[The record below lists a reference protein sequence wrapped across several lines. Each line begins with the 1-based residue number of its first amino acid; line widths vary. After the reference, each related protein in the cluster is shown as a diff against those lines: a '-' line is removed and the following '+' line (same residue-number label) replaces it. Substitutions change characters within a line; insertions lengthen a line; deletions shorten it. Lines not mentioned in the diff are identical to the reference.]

1 MTNNYTKIRE
11 LKKVLRS
18 NGQGNLNGKP
28 VSYLLSRW
36 RETYEYVD
44 GISVKFVPL
53 NPKYPA
59 NVAMYIN
66 LDAELLGMAG
76 AEIERYLAFFEDY
89 LLRYF
94 SALFEELGEKYTAN
108 NKLERLLSKI
118 QCQKPDCRILRRSG
132 LLYNTEEQAFV
143 LKLFVL
149 FPTGAGV
156 SILGERISRMI
167 TDILKTVGEGSA
179 LLNQTNLR
187 ERLSVYKKQMTLRR
201 FCKESGYVAF
211 VADGSILPRKGDGEE
226 PLETAV
232 PFLSPERLRAEVP
245 MEDGTTLSG
254 MAIPKGITVI
264 TGAGFSGK
272 TTLLEA
278 IEAGIYNHV
287 PGDGREF
294 VVAEQSLA
302 VTNAEDGR
310 YVANEDISMFFSR
323 IPFQDIRNFS
333 TKHASG
339 SISQAANI
347 IEAVAG
353 GSRLLAI
360 DEDKSATNF
369 MIRDALMRRIVKDE
383 VIIPFTDRIRSIAE
397 QKGVSTILV
406 IGGSGE
412 YLKIADT
419 VILMQEYVAEDVT
432 EEVKALGLQTDK
444 TEIEKVGLSGCEE
457 EREESYLPACGEER
471 EESYL
476 PIYDK
481 EKLMC
486 TESLLSERKVVLTG
500 EGTSNL
506 LLQTVCTEDSKK
518 VICGEYAVDMTAIPS
533 LKSNE
538 QLHSLAWVLRT
549 LLSKEEEGRESLNS
563 IGEEYVKRLFT
574 ELANEQR
581 VSNPVYRGWWFDEIR
596 KEEILMCVNR
606 ARGLCFSTEPMV
618 L

>member
-1 MTNNYTKIRE
+1 MMMKDITMEKIRD
-11 LKKVLRS
+11 LKKTLRS
-18 NGQGNLNGKP
+18 NGQQYLNGKP

-36 RETYEYVD
+36 RDTYEYVD
-44 GISVKFVPL
+44 GITVKFVPM

-66 LDAELLGMAG
+66 LDADVLGL
-76 AEIERYLAFFEDY
+76 EIEETEQYPAFFEDY
-89 LLRYF
+89 LLRYY
-94 SALFEELGEKYTAN
+94 SVLLEELSEKYTAN

-132 LLYNTEEQAFV
+132 LLYNKETNTFV

-167 TDILKTVGEGSA
+167 TDILKTVEEGSVFIDKTE
-179 LLNQTNLR
+179 LQ
-187 ERLSVYKKQMTLRR
+187 ERLSVYKKQFVLRK
-201 FCKESGYVAF
+201 FCKEKGYVAF
-211 VADGSILPRKGDGEE
+211 VADGSMLPRKGDSEE

-232 PFLSPERLRAEVP
+232 PFVSPERLRVTVP
-245 MEDGTTLSG
+245 MEDGTELSG
-254 MAIPKGITVI
+254 MGIPKGITVI

-278 IEAGIYNHV
+278 IESGIYNHV

-310 YVANEDISMFFSR
+310 YVANEDISMFFSE
-323 IPFQDIRNFS
+323 IPFQDIRNFT

-347 IEAVAG
+347 IEAIAG
-353 GSRLLAI
+353 GSRLLTI

-369 MIRDALMRRIVKDE
+369 MIRDELMRRIVKNE
-383 VIIPFTDRIRSIAE
+383 VIIPFTDRIRSITE

-419 VILMQEYVAEDVT
+419 VILMHQYVATDVT
-432 EEVKALGLQTDK
+432 EEVKTLKLPVSEGMYPRF
-444 TEIEKVGLSGCEE
+444 TENDRTVL
-457 EREESYLPACGEER
+457 
-471 EESYL
+471 
-476 PIYDK
+476 
-481 EKLMC
+481 
-486 TESLLSERKVVLTG
+486 LTG
-500 EGTSNL
+500 EGTKSL

-518 VICGEYAVDMTAIPS
+518 VICGECSVDMTEVSS
-533 LKSNE
+533 LKTNE
-538 QLHSLAWVLRT
+538 QLHSLAWVLRN
-549 LLSKEEEGRESLNS
+549 LLSKEEESAERLNT
-563 IGEEYVKRLFT
+563 IGEEYAERLFA
-574 ELANEQR
+574 ELENEQTI
-581 VSNPVYRGWWFDEIR
+581 SNPVYRGWWFDEIR

-606 ARGLCFSTEPMV
+606 ARWIFFGGGSNDK
-618 L
+618 

>member
-1 MTNNYTKIRE
+1 MMNDYTKIRE

-18 NGQGNLNGKP
+18 NGQAYLNGKP
-28 VSYLLSRW
+28 VSYLFSRW

-44 GISVKFVPL
+44 GITVKFVPL

-66 LDAELLGMAG
+66 LNAELFGMDE
-76 AEIERYLAFFEDY
+76 AEIEQYPAFFEDY

-94 SALFEELGEKYTAN
+94 SGLFEELSEKYTAN

-118 QCQKPDCRILRRSG
+118 QCQKPDCRVIRRSG
-132 LLYNTEEQAFV
+132 LLYSKEEQTFV

-167 TDILKTVGEGSA
+167 TDILKTVEEGSTF
-179 LLNQTNLR
+179 LDQTDLR
-187 ERLSVYKKQMTLRR
+187 ERLGVYKKQMALRR

-211 VADGSILPRKGDGEE
+211 VADGSVLPRKGDGEE

-232 PFLSPERLRAEVP
+232 PFLAPERLRVTIP
-245 MEDGTTLSG
+245 MEDGSMLTG
-254 MAIPKGITVI
+254 MGVPKGITVI

-278 IEAGIYNHV
+278 IEEGIYNHV

-294 VVAEQSLA
+294 VVTEQSLA

-310 YVANEDISMFFSR
+310 YVANEDISMFFSH

-339 SISQAANI
+339 SVSQAANI

-353 GSRLLAI
+353 GSCLLAI

-419 VILMQEYVAEDVT
+419 VILMQEYMAADVT
-432 EEVKALGLQTDK
+432 EEVKSLGLQT
-444 TEIEKVGLSGCEE
+444 G
-457 EREESYLPACGEER
+457 EESVTVEI
-471 EESYL
+471 S
-476 PIYDK
+476 
-481 EKLMC
+481 
-486 TESLLSERKVVLTG
+486 LSERKVLLAG
-500 EGTSNL
+500 EGTKSL
-506 LLQTVCTEDSKK
+506 LLQTICTEDSKK
-518 VICGEYAVDMTAIPS
+518 VICGEYAVDMTAVPT
-533 LKSNE
+533 LKTNE

-549 LLSKEEEGRESLNS
+549 LLSKEEESVECLNVV
-563 IGEEYVKRLFT
+563 GKDYAERLFT
-574 ELANEQR
+574 ELANEQK

-596 KEEILMCVNR
+596 KEEIVMCVNR
-606 ARGLCFSTEPMV
+606 ARGLCFEAKPMV

>member
-1 MTNNYTKIRE
+1 MEIRNDYTKIRE

-36 RETYEYVD
+36 SETYEYVD
-44 GISVKFVPL
+44 GITVKFVPL

-66 LDAELLGMAG
+66 LDADVLG
-76 AEIERYLAFFEDY
+76 IEVEDIKRYSVFFEDY
-89 LLRYF
+89 LLRHY
-94 SALFEELGEKYTAN
+94 SRLFEELSEKYTAN

-132 LLYNTEEQAFV
+132 LLYNKEEHAFV

-167 TDILKTVGEGSA
+167 TDILKIVEEGSA
-179 LLNQTNLR
+179 FLDKAELR
-187 ERLSVYKKQMTLRR
+187 ERLAVYKKQVALRV
-201 FCKESGYVAF
+201 FCQEKGYVAF
-211 VADGSILPRKGDGEE
+211 VADGSILPRKGDSEE

-232 PFLSPERLRAEVP
+232 PFVSPDRLRVSVP
-245 MEDGTTLSG
+245 MEDERSLTG
-254 MAIPKGITVI
+254 MGIPKGITVI

-310 YVANEDISMFFSR
+310 YVANEDISMFFSD
-323 IPFQDIRNFS
+323 IPFQDIRNFT

-347 IEAVAG
+347 IEAIAG
-353 GSRLLAI
+353 GSCLLTI

-369 MIRDALMRRIVKDE
+369 MIRDELMRRIVKDE
-383 VIIPFTDRIRSIAE
+383 VIIPFTDRIRSITE

-419 VILMQEYVAEDVT
+419 VLLMHQYVATDVT
-432 EEVKALGLQTDK
+432 EEVKDLR
-444 TEIEKVGLSGCEE
+444 LSACEE
-457 EREESYLPACGEER
+457 ENSEY
-471 EESYL
+471 
-476 PIYDK
+476 
-481 EKLMC
+481 
-486 TESLLSERKVVLTG
+486 TEGSESERTVLLTV
-500 EGTSNL
+500 EGTKSL

-518 VICGEYAVDMTAIPS
+518 VICGEYSVDMTAVSS
-533 LKSNE
+533 LKTNE
-538 QLHSLAWVLRT
+538 QLHSLAWVLRK
-549 LLSKEEEGRESLNS
+549 LLSKEGESAECLNN
-563 IGEEYVKRLFT
+563 IGDEYAERLFA
-574 ELANEQR
+574 ELENEQKS
-581 VSNPVYRGWWFDEIR
+581 SNPVYRGWWFDEIR
-596 KEEILMCVNR
+596 KAEILMCVNR
-606 ARGLCFSTEPMV
+606 ARGIGFGNIGDDNKTRD
-618 L
+618 

>member
-1 MTNNYTKIRE
+1 MMMKDVSMERIRD
-11 LKKVLRS
+11 LKKTLRS
-18 NGQGNLNGKP
+18 NGQQYLNGKP
-28 VSYLLSRW
+28 VAYLLSRW
-36 RETYEYVD
+36 REVYEYVD
-44 GISVKFVPL
+44 GITVKFIPL

-66 LDAELLGMAG
+66 LDAETLRLNV
-76 AEIERYLAFFEDY
+76 EENDKYPAFYEDY

-94 SALFEELGEKYTAN
+94 NHLLEELSEKYTTN

-118 QCQKPDCRILRRSG
+118 QYQKPDCRILRRSG
-132 LLYNTEEQAFV
+132 LLYNKETNTFV

-156 SILGERISRMI
+156 SILGERISRMV
-167 TDILKTVGEGSA
+167 TDILKTVEEGSSFLDKA
-179 LLNQTNLR
+179 DLG
-187 ERLSVYKKQMTLRR
+187 ERMLVYKKQMALRA
-201 FCKESGYVAF
+201 FCRENGYVAF
-211 VADGSILPRKGDGEE
+211 VADGSILPRKGDSEE

-232 PFLSPERLRAEVP
+232 PFVSPERLRVTVP
-245 MEDGTTLSG
+245 MEDGTEISG
-254 MAIPKGITVI
+254 MGIPKGITVI

-278 IEAGIYNHV
+278 IESGIYNHV

-310 YVANEDISMFFSR
+310 YVANEDISMFFSE
-323 IPFQDIRNFS
+323 IPFQDIRNFT

-347 IEAVAG
+347 IEAIVG
-353 GSRLLAI
+353 GSSLLTI

-369 MIRDALMRRIVKDE
+369 MIRDELMRRIVKNE

-419 VILMQEYVAEDVT
+419 VILMHEYVATDVT
-432 EEVKALGLQTDK
+432 EEVKTLKLP
-444 TEIEKVGLSGCEE
+444 VF
-457 EREESYLPACGEER
+457 ERECPEFTECER
-471 EESYL
+471 TVL
-476 PIYDK
+476 
-481 EKLMC
+481 
-486 TESLLSERKVVLTG
+486 LTG
-500 EGTSNL
+500 EGAKSL

-518 VICGEYAVDMTAIPS
+518 VICGEYSVDMTAVSS
-533 LKSNE
+533 LKTNE
-538 QLHSLAWVLRT
+538 QLHSLAWVLRHT
-549 LLSKEEEGRESLNS
+549 LSKELESAEHLNA
-563 IGEEYVKRLFT
+563 IGEEYTNRLFA
-574 ELANEQR
+574 ELENEQR
-581 VSNPVYRGWWFDEIR
+581 ISNPVYRGWWFDEIR

-606 ARGLCFSTEPMV
+606 VRGICFEAKP
-618 L
+618 

>member
-1 MTNNYTKIRE
+1 MMMKDVSMEKIRD
-11 LKKVLRS
+11 LKKTLRS

-36 RETYEYVD
+36 RDTYEYVD
-44 GISVKFVPL
+44 GITVKFVPL

-66 LDAELLGMAG
+66 LDTDVLGIEVE
-76 AEIERYLAFFEDY
+76 EIKRYPVFFEDY

-94 SALFEELGEKYTAN
+94 SHLFEELSEKYTQN

-118 QCQKPDCRILRRSG
+118 QCQKPNCRILRRSG
-132 LLYNTEEQAFV
+132 LLYRKEDHTFV

-156 SILGERISRMI
+156 SILGGRISRMI
-167 TDILKTVGEGSA
+167 TDILKTVEEGSTF
-179 LLNQTNLR
+179 LDREKLR
-187 ERLSVYKKQMTLRR
+187 ERLAVYKQQMALRE
-201 FCKESGYVAF
+201 FCRKKGYVAF
-211 VADGSILPRKGDGEE
+211 VADGSILPRKGDSEE

-232 PFLSPERLRAEVP
+232 PFVSPERLRVTVP
-245 MEDGTTLSG
+245 MEDGTELSG
-254 MAIPKGITVI
+254 MGIPKGITVI

-278 IEAGIYNHV
+278 IETGIYNHV

-310 YVANEDISMFFSR
+310 YVANEDISMFFSE
-323 IPFQDIRNFS
+323 IPFQDIRNFT

-347 IEAVAG
+347 IEAIAG
-353 GSRLLAI
+353 GSLLLTI

-369 MIRDALMRRIVKDE
+369 MIRDELMRRIVKNE
-383 VIIPFTDRIRSIAE
+383 VIIPFTDRIRSITE

-419 VILMQEYVAEDVT
+419 VILMNQYVATDVT
-432 EEVKALGLQTDK
+432 EEVKELN
-444 TEIEKVGLSGCEE
+444 
-457 EREESYLPACGEER
+457 LPDSEGACPEF
-471 EESYL
+471 
-476 PIYDK
+476 
-481 EKLMC
+481 
-486 TESLLSERKVVLTG
+486 TESERTVLLTG
-500 EGTSNL
+500 EGTKSL
-506 LLQTVCTEDSKK
+506 LLQTVCTKDSKK
-518 VICGEYAVDMTAIPS
+518 VICGEYSVDMTAVSS
-533 LKSNE
+533 LKTNE
-538 QLHSLAWVLRT
+538 QLHSLAWVLRN
-549 LLSKEEEGRESLNS
+549 LLSKEEESAERLNT
-563 IGEEYVKRLFT
+563 IGEEYAERLFA
-574 ELANEQR
+574 ELENEQTI
-581 VSNPVYRGWWFDEIR
+581 SNPVYRGWWFDEIR

-606 ARGLCFSTEPMV
+606 ARGICFEGGSVDE
-618 L
+618 

>member
-1 MTNNYTKIRE
+1 MMMKDVSMERIRD
-11 LKKVLRS
+11 LKKTLRS
-18 NGQGNLNGKP
+18 NGQQYLNGKP
-28 VSYLLSRW
+28 VAYLLSRW
-36 RETYEYVD
+36 REVYEYVD
-44 GISVKFVPL
+44 GITVKFIPL

-66 LDAELLGMAG
+66 LDADIFGLDV
-76 AEIERYLAFFEDY
+76 AEIEQYTAFFEDY
-89 LLRYF
+89 LLRYY
-94 SALFEELGEKYTAN
+94 SNLIGELSEKYTAN

-132 LLYNTEEQAFV
+132 LLYNKETNTFV

-167 TDILKTVGEGSA
+167 TDILKTVEEGCAFLDKADLGEK
-179 LLNQTNLR
+179 
-187 ERLSVYKKQMTLRR
+187 LSVYKKRMALRA
-201 FCKESGYVAF
+201 FCREKGYVAF
-211 VADGSILPRKGDGEE
+211 VADGSILPRKGDSEE

-232 PFLSPERLRAEVP
+232 AFLSPERLRVTVP
-245 MEDGTTLSG
+245 MADGTVLSG
-254 MAIPKGITVI
+254 MGIPKEITVI

-278 IEAGIYNHV
+278 IETGIYNHV

-310 YVANEDISMFFSR
+310 YVANEDISMFFSDV
-323 IPFQDIRNFS
+323 PFQDIRNFT

-347 IEAVAG
+347 IEAIAG
-353 GSRLLAI
+353 GSRLLTV

-369 MIRDALMRRIVKDE
+369 MIRDELMRRIVKDE
-383 VIIPFTDRIRSIAE
+383 VIIPFTDRIRSITE

-419 VILMQEYVAEDVT
+419 VILMHEYVATDVT
-432 EEVKALGLQTDK
+432 EEVKALGLT
-444 TEIEKVGLSGCEE
+444 VCEE
-457 EREESYLPACGEER
+457 EKTNDTEISMGER
-471 EESYL
+471 RVL
-476 PIYDK
+476 
-481 EKLMC
+481 
-486 TESLLSERKVVLTG
+486 LTG
-500 EGTSNL
+500 EGTKSL

-518 VICGEYAVDMTAIPS
+518 VICGEYSVDMTAVPS
-533 LKSNE
+533 LKTNE
-538 QLHSLAWVLRT
+538 QLHSLAWVLRI
-549 LLSKEEEGRESLNS
+549 LLSKEEAGAECLND
-563 IGEEYVKRLFT
+563 IGEEYAERLFA
-574 ELANEQR
+574 ELENEQR
-581 VSNPVYRGWWFDEIR
+581 TSNPVYRGWWFDEIR

-606 ARGLCFSTEPMV
+606 VRGICFEAKP
-618 L
+618 

>member
-1 MTNNYTKIRE
+1 MKVTVASATNEMGAIAAMENNYTRIRE

-18 NGQGNLNGKP
+18 NGQTNLNGKP
-28 VSYLLSRW
+28 ISYLLSRW
-36 RETYEYVD
+36 RDTYEYTD
-44 GISVKFVPL
+44 GITVKFVPL
-53 NPKYPA
+53 NPKYPV

-66 LDAELLGMAG
+66 LDADFLGTEEE
-76 AEIERYLAFFEDY
+76 EIKRYPAFFEDY
-89 LLRYF
+89 LLRDY
-94 SALFEELGEKYTAN
+94 SYLFEELSEKYTQN

-132 LLYNTEEQAFV
+132 LLYNKEAQAFV

-167 TDILKTVGEGSA
+167 TDILKTVEEGCTF
-179 LLNQTNLR
+179 LDREQLR
-187 ERLSVYKKQMTLRR
+187 ERLAVYKQQMALRE
-201 FCKESGYVAF
+201 FCREKGYVAF
-211 VADGSILPRKGDGEE
+211 VADGSILPRKGDSEE

-232 PFLSPERLRAEVP
+232 PFVSPETMRVTVP
-245 MEDGTTLSG
+245 MEDGRVLSG
-254 MAIPKGITVI
+254 MGIPKGITVI

-278 IEAGIYNHV
+278 IESGIYNHV
-287 PGDGREF
+287 PGDGREY

-310 YVANEDISMFFSR
+310 YVANEDISMFFSD
-323 IPFQDIRNFS
+323 IPFQDIRNFT

-347 IEAVAG
+347 IEAIAG
-353 GSRLLAI
+353 GSRLLTI

-369 MIRDALMRRIVKDE
+369 MIRDELMRRIVKDE
-383 VIIPFTDRIRSIAE
+383 VIIPFTDRIRSITE
-397 QKGVSTILV
+397 QKDVSTILV

-419 VILMQEYVAEDVT
+419 VILMHQYVATDVT
-432 EEVKALGLQTDK
+432 EEVRKLNLPVSEGEYGAFVE
-444 TEIEKVGLSGCEE
+444 TERTV
-457 EREESYLPACGEER
+457 
-471 EESYL
+471 
-476 PIYDK
+476 
-481 EKLMC
+481 
-486 TESLLSERKVVLTG
+486 LLNG
-500 EGTSNL
+500 EGAKSL

-518 VICGEYAVDMTAIPS
+518 VICGEYSVDMTLVPS

-538 QLHSLAWVLRT
+538 QLHSLAWVFRK
-549 LLSKEEEGRESLNS
+549 LLSKEEESSECLNAV
-563 IGEEYVKRLFT
+563 GEEYLERLFV
-574 ELANEQR
+574 ELENEQMT
-581 VSNPVYRGWWFDEIR
+581 SNPVYRGWWFDEIR
-596 KEEILMCVNR
+596 KEEIIMCVNR
-606 ARGLCFSTEPMV
+606 ARGICFATKPMV

>member
-1 MTNNYTKIRE
+1 MMNDYTKIRE

-28 VSYLLSRW
+28 LSYLLSRW
-36 RETYEYVD
+36 RDTYEYVD
-44 GISVKFVPL
+44 GITVKFVPL

-66 LDAELLGMAG
+66 LDTEFLGMA
-76 AEIERYLAFFEDY
+76 AEEIQQYSAFFEDY
-89 LLRYF
+89 LLRYY
-94 SALFEELGEKYTAN
+94 SVLLEELSEKYTAN

-118 QCQKPDCRILRRSG
+118 QCQKPDCRIVRRSG
-132 LLYNTEEQAFV
+132 LLYNKETQSFV

-167 TDILKTVGEGSA
+167 TAILKIVEEGSA
-179 LLNQTNLR
+179 FLDKENLW
-187 ERLSVYKKQMTLRR
+187 ERLGAYKKQMALRE
-201 FCKESGYVAF
+201 FCREKGYVAF
-211 VADGSILPRKGDGEE
+211 VADGSRLPRKGDSEE
-226 PLETAV
+226 PLEGAV
-232 PFLSPERLRAEVP
+232 PFVSPERLQVTIP
-245 MEDGTTLSG
+245 MEDGTVLTG
-254 MAIPKGITVI
+254 MGVPKGITVI

-310 YVANEDISMFFSR
+310 YVANEDISIFFSE
-323 IPFQDIRNFS
+323 IPFQDIRNFT

-347 IEAVAG
+347 IEAIGG
-353 GSRLLAI
+353 GSRLLTI

-369 MIRDALMRRIVKDE
+369 MIRDELMRRIVKNE

-397 QKGVSTILV
+397 QKGISTILV

-419 VILMQEYVAEDVT
+419 VILMHEYVATDVT
-432 EEVKALGLQTDK
+432 EEVKALGLT
-444 TEIEKVGLSGCEE
+444 VCEE
-457 EREESYLPACGEER
+457 EKPN
-471 EESYL
+471 
-476 PIYDK
+476 D
-481 EKLMC
+481 
-486 TESLLSERKVVLTG
+486 TEISVSERRVLLTG
-500 EGTSNL
+500 EGTKSL

-518 VICGEYAVDMTAIPS
+518 VICGEYSVDMTAISS
-533 LKSNE
+533 LKTNE
-538 QLHSLAWVLRT
+538 QLHSLAWLLRN
-549 LLSKEEEGRESLNS
+549 LLSKEEESAECLNVV
-563 IGEEYVKRLFT
+563 GEEYAGRLFA
-574 ELANEQR
+574 ELVEEQTT
-581 VSNPVYRGWWFDEIR
+581 SNPVYRGWWFDEIR
-596 KEEILMCVNR
+596 KEEIFMCVNR
-606 ARGLCFSTEPMV
+606 ARGLSFGGGSTDK
-618 L
+618 

>member
-1 MTNNYTKIRE
+1 MMMKDVSMEKIRD

-36 RETYEYVD
+36 RDTYEYVD
-44 GISVKFVPL
+44 GITVKFVPL

-66 LDAELLGMAG
+66 LDADVFGLDG
-76 AEIERYLAFFEDY
+76 AEIGKYTAFFEDY
-89 LLRYF
+89 LLRYY
-94 SALFEELGEKYTAN
+94 SGLLEELSEKYTAN

-132 LLYNTEEQAFV
+132 LLYRKEEHTFV

-167 TDILKTVGEGSA
+167 TDILKTVEEGSA
-179 LLNQTNLR
+179 FLDKAELR
-187 ERLSVYKKQMTLRR
+187 EKLAVYKKQMALRA
-201 FCKESGYVAF
+201 FCWEKGYVAF
-211 VADGSILPRKGDGEE
+211 VADGSILPRKGDSEE
-226 PLETAV
+226 PFESAV
-232 PFLSPERLRAEVP
+232 PFVSPERLREEVL
-245 MEDGTTLSG
+245 MEDGTVLYG
-254 MAIPKGITVI
+254 MGIPKGITVI

-310 YVANEDISMFFSR
+310 YVANEDISMFFSE
-323 IPFQDIRNFS
+323 IPFQDIRNFT

-347 IEAVAG
+347 IEAIAG
-353 GSRLLAI
+353 GSRLLTI

-369 MIRDALMRRIVKDE
+369 MIRDELMRRIVKNE
-383 VIIPFTDRIRSIAE
+383 VIIPFTDRIQSIAE
-397 QKGVSTILV
+397 QKGISTILV

-419 VILMQEYVAEDVT
+419 VILMNQYVATDVT
-432 EEVKALGLQTDK
+432 EEVKTLKLPVSEGMYSRF
-444 TEIEKVGLSGCEE
+444 TENDRTVL
-457 EREESYLPACGEER
+457 
-471 EESYL
+471 
-476 PIYDK
+476 
-481 EKLMC
+481 
-486 TESLLSERKVVLTG
+486 LTG
-500 EGTSNL
+500 EGTKSL

-518 VICGEYAVDMTAIPS
+518 VICGEYSVDMTAISS
-533 LKSNE
+533 LKTNE
-538 QLHSLAWVLRT
+538 QLHSLAWVLRN
-549 LLSKEEEGRESLNS
+549 LLSKEEESAERLNT
-563 IGEEYVKRLFT
+563 IGEEYAERLFA
-574 ELANEQR
+574 ELENEQR
-581 VSNPVYRGWWFDEIR
+581 ISNPVYRGWWFDEIR

-606 ARGLCFSTEPMV
+606 ARGICFEAKP
-618 L
+618 

>member
-1 MTNNYTKIRE
+1 MENTTNFIKIRE

-18 NGQGNLNGKP
+18 NGQGNMNGKP

-36 RETYEYVD
+36 RETYEYTD
-44 GISVKFVPL
+44 GITVKFVPL

-66 LDAELLGMAG
+66 LDAEFLENDTE
-76 AEIERYLAFFEDY
+76 EIKRYTVFFEDY

-94 SALFEELGEKYTAN
+94 SVLFEELSEKHTTN
-108 NKLERLLSKI
+108 NKLERLLTKI
-118 QCQKPDCRILRRSG
+118 RCQKPDCRIMRRSG
-132 LLYNTEEQAFV
+132 LLYNKEDNTFV

-167 TDILKTVGEGSA
+167 TDILKTVAESITF
-179 LLNQTNLR
+179 LDKTELR
-187 ERLSVYKKQMTLRR
+187 KRLTVYKKQVVLRA
-201 FCKESGYVAF
+201 FCREKGYVAF
-211 VADGSILPRKGDGEE
+211 VADGSVLPRKGDSEE

-232 PFLSPERLRAEVP
+232 AFVSPERLRVTVI
-245 MEDGTTLSG
+245 MEDGRSISG
-254 MAIPKGITVI
+254 MGIPKGITVI

-310 YVANEDISMFFSR
+310 YVANEDISMFFSD
-323 IPFQDIRNFS
+323 IPFQNIRNFT

-347 IEAVAG
+347 IEAIVG
-353 GSRLLAI
+353 GSRLLTI

-369 MIRDALMRRIVKDE
+369 MIRDELMRRIVKNE

-419 VILMQEYVAEDVT
+419 VLLMHQYVATDVT
-432 EEVKALGLQTDK
+432 EEVKALKLPVS
-444 TEIEKVGLSGCEE
+444 VGVCSGVM
-457 EREESYLPACGEER
+457 ERERTVL
-471 EESYL
+471 
-476 PIYDK
+476 
-481 EKLMC
+481 
-486 TESLLSERKVVLTG
+486 LTG
-500 EGTSNL
+500 KGTKSL

-518 VICGEYAVDMTAIPS
+518 VICGEYSVDMTAISS

-538 QLHSLAWVLRT
+538 QLHALAWALRN
-549 LLSKEEEGRESLNS
+549 LLSKEEESAEH
-563 IGEEYVKRLFT
+563 
-574 ELANEQR
+574 
-581 VSNPVYRGWWFDEIR
+581 
-596 KEEILMCVNR
+596 
-606 ARGLCFSTEPMV
+606 
-618 L
+618 

>member
-1 MTNNYTKIRE
+1 MENNYTRIRE

-18 NGQGNLNGKP
+18 NGQTNLNGKP
-28 VSYLLSRW
+28 ISYLLSRW
-36 RETYEYVD
+36 RDTYDYVD
-44 GISVKFVPL
+44 GITVKFVPL

-66 LDAELLGMAG
+66 LDADVLGMDVE
-76 AEIERYLAFFEDY
+76 EIKQYTTFFEDY
-89 LLRYF
+89 LLRYY
-94 SALFEELGEKYTAN
+94 SHLFEELSEKYTAN

-118 QCQKPDCRILRRSG
+118 QCQKPDCRIVRRSG
-132 LLYNTEEQAFV
+132 LLYSREMHAFV

-167 TDILKTVGEGSA
+167 TDILKTVEEGSTF
-179 LLNQTNLR
+179 LDKTKLR
-187 ERLSVYKKQMTLRR
+187 ERMSVYKKQMALRA
-201 FCKESGYVAF
+201 FCRENGYVAF
-211 VADGSILPRKGDGEE
+211 VANDSILPRKGDSEE

-232 PFLSPERLRAEVP
+232 PFVSPERLRVTVP
-245 MEDGTTLSG
+245 MEDGRSLTG
-254 MAIPKGITVI
+254 MGIPKGITVI

-278 IEAGIYNHV
+278 IESGIYNHV

-310 YVANEDISMFFSR
+310 YVANEDISMFFSD
-323 IPFQDIRNFS
+323 IPFQDIRNFT

-347 IEAVAG
+347 IEVVAS
-353 GSRLLAI
+353 GSRLLTI

-369 MIRDALMRRIVKDE
+369 MIRDELMRRIVKDE
-383 VIIPFTDRIRSIAE
+383 VIIPFTDRIRSLTE

-419 VILMQEYVAEDVT
+419 VILMNQYVATDVT
-432 EEVKALGLQTDK
+432 EEVNALN
-444 TEIEKVGLSGCEE
+444 
-457 EREESYLPACGEER
+457 LPAAEGEYPEFTENER
-471 EESYL
+471 TVL
-476 PIYDK
+476 
-481 EKLMC
+481 
-486 TESLLSERKVVLTG
+486 LTG
-500 EGTSNL
+500 EGTKSL

-518 VICGEYAVDMTAIPS
+518 VICGEYSVDMTAVAS
-533 LKSNE
+533 LKTNE
-538 QLHSLAWVLRT
+538 QLHSLAWVLRK
-549 LLSKEEEGRESLNS
+549 LLSKEEESSECLNAV
-563 IGEEYVKRLFT
+563 GEEYPERLFV
-574 ELANEQR
+574 ELENEQMT
-581 VSNPVYRGWWFDEIR
+581 SNPVYRGWWFDEIR

-606 ARGLCFSTEPMV
+606 ARGICFVTKPMV
-618 L
+618 S

>member
-1 MTNNYTKIRE
+1 MMNDYTKIRE

-18 NGQGNLNGKP
+18 NGQAYLNGKP

-36 RETYEYVD
+36 RDTYEYVD
-44 GISVKFVPL
+44 GITVKFVPL

-59 NVAMYIN
+59 NVVMYIN
-66 LDAELLGMAG
+66 LDAELVGMA
-76 AEIERYLAFFEDY
+76 AEEIERYPAFFEDY
-89 LLRYF
+89 LLRYY
-94 SALFEELGEKYTAN
+94 SVLFEELSEKYTAN

-132 LLYNTEEQAFV
+132 MLYNKEAHTFV

-167 TDILKTVGEGSA
+167 TDILKIVEEGSTFFDKA
-179 LLNQTNLR
+179 ELR
-187 ERLSVYKKQMTLRR
+187 ARLSVYKKQMALRAY
-201 FCKESGYVAF
+201 CLEKGYVAF
-211 VADGSILPRKGDGEE
+211 VADESILPRKGDSEE

-232 PFLSPERLRAEVP
+232 PFLSPERLRVTIP
-245 MEDGTTLSG
+245 MEDGTVLTG
-254 MAIPKGITVI
+254 MGIPRGITVI

-310 YVANEDISMFFSR
+310 YVANEDISMFFSE
-323 IPFQDIRNFS
+323 IPFQDIRNFT

-347 IEAVAG
+347 IEAIGG
-353 GSRLLAI
+353 GSRLLTI

-369 MIRDALMRRIVKDE
+369 MIRDELMRRIVKNE
-383 VIIPFTDRIRSIAE
+383 VIIPFMDRIRSIAE
-397 QKGVSTILV
+397 QKGISTILV

-419 VILMQEYVAEDVT
+419 VILMHQYVASDVA
-432 EEVKALGLQTDK
+432 EEVKALGLT
-444 TEIEKVGLSGCEE
+444 VCEE
-457 EREESYLPACGEER
+457 EKPN
-471 EESYL
+471 
-476 PIYDK
+476 D
-481 EKLMC
+481 
-486 TESLLSERKVVLTG
+486 TEISVSERRALLTG
-500 EGTSNL
+500 EGTKSL

-518 VICGEYAVDMTAIPS
+518 VICGEYSVDMTAVSS
-533 LKSNE
+533 LKTNE
-538 QLHSLAWVLRT
+538 QLHSLAWVLRKV
-549 LLSKEEEGRESLNS
+549 LSKEEESEEMLRA
-563 IGEEYVKRLFT
+563 IGEEYEGRLFA
-574 ELANEQR
+574 ELENEQMT
-581 VSNPVYRGWWFDEIR
+581 SNPVYRGWWFDEIR
-596 KEEILMCVNR
+596 KEEILMCMNR
-606 ARGLCFSTEPMV
+606 ARGICFTTKP
-618 L
+618 